1 MNGNKLVFGLCMAIR
16 TCHTTMHMIAWLCSI
31 DVAPSLHSLPLP
43 HILHTHYHLHSSPS
57 SPYSLTP
64 PSLNSTPS
72 SPYSSLTPPSLNSS
86 PSSPY
91 SSLTP
96 PSLNSSPSSPYFSP
110 CSSPQ
115 NMIKQRALRTLKQ
128 KRHYEQQLEGLRN
141 QSFNMEQANFA
152 TQQLKDTKTTVD
164 AMKLSVKEMKKEYK
178 KVNIDQ
184 IEVCFIPRPYPA
196 VRGGVK

>member
-1 MNGNKLVFGLCMAIR
+1 MAIR

-57 SPYSLTP
+57 STYSLTP
-64 PSLNSTPS
+64 PP
-72 SPYSSLTPPSLNSS
+72 LNSS